1 MMIDNFESFT
11 IETERL
17 ILRPQRPD
25 DYESWLAGF
34 SGRLP
39 AQHPYDD
46 GLVNLDHCDRAWFE
60 QLCQRHQQEAITDQ
74 FFILGIFLHQTGQ
87 HVGNVDFSTFRRGA
101 YQWAI
106 LGYEIHNQYWNQGFG
121 QEAVRSALI
130 AGFETF
136 HYHRIEA
143 AINLDNHASIALAE
157 RIGMQKEGIRR
168 GFIYENEQWV
178 DHFIYVAL
186 PSDLGLMEKPPQGWS

>member
-1 MMIDNFESFT
+1 MINNFELLT

-17 ILRPQRPD
+17 ILRPQQPH

-34 SGRLP
+34 AGRLP
-39 AQHPYDD
+39 AQHCYDD
-46 GLVNLDHCDRAWFE
+46 GWVNLDHCDRSWFT
-60 QLCQRHQQEAITDQ
+60 QLCQRHQQEAVTDQ
-74 FFILGIFLHQTGQ
+74 FFIFGIFLRETGQ
-87 HVGNVDFSTFRRGA
+87 HLGNIDFSTFRRGI

-106 LGYEIHNQYWNQGFG
+106 LGYEIHNQYWKQGFG
-121 QEAVRSALI
+121 QEAVRSALV
-130 AGFETF
+130 AGFETL

-157 RIGMQKEGIRR
+157 RVGMQKECIRR

-186 PSDLGLMEKPPQGWS
+186 PSDLGLIEKPPQDST